1 MYDDYSRSVPRFLP
15 SFSGLGETIRG
26 MRFDWR
32 RLLRKEYGA
41 TFAWI
46 STALALAVWEIWVR
60 QGPRAGRARLRMA
73 VLAWAP
79 VVAAYLTA
87 RWLKKRR
94 YLASGS

>member
-1 MYDDYSRSVPRFLP
+1 MYDDYSRRVPRFLP

-26 MRFDWR
+26 MRFGWR
-32 RLLRKEYGA
+32 RLIRK
-41 TFAWI
+41 
-46 STALALAVWEIWVR
+46 